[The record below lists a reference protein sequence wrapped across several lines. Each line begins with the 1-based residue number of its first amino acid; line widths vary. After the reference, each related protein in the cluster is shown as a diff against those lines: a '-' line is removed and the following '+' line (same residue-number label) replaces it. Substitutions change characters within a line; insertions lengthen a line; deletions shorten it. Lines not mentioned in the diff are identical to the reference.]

1 MSDTDEKD
9 LVARCRE
16 GNDDAWRE
24 LVDRF
29 GPKVY
34 AIAYHFTLKRED
46 AEELSQEIFLKL
58 FENLHRY
65 DGGFPLVAWILSVSR
80 NLCIDRYRRRKR
92 EKSFRFVS
100 DEAVSAL
107 LKSDD
112 DPASMALKKERTQLL
127 FSALAEIPEDLAE
140 ILVLR
145 DLNGLA
151 YDEIGK
157 ALELPDGTVKSRLF
171 RARAEV
177 ARKIRE
183 RHETKGAATRSRR
196 SRSRRRGSYELP
208 RARAPVRRRRA
219 GAPSAAAHRETCAE
233 CARLGAD
240 ARPDPVAR
248 PTACAAPD
256 WSPALRRPLLE
267 IPRQTVSCEGADD
280 APRRRPR

>member
-1 MSDTDEKD
+1 VTTIDEQD
-9 LVARCRE
+9 LVTRCRK
-16 GNDDAWRE
+16 GDDDAWRE

-34 AIAYHFTLKRED
+34 AISYHFTLKRED

-100 DEAVSAL
+100 DDAVTTL

-112 DPASMALKKERTQLL
+112 DPAGMAIKKERTQLL
-127 FSALAEIPEDLAE
+127 FAALSEIPEDLAE
-140 ILVLR
+140 ILILR

-151 YDEIGK
+151 YDEIGT
-157 ALELPDGTVKSRLF
+157 ALELPEGTVKSRLF

-183 RHETKGAATRSRR
+183 RHEKKSAGGAFASLAAV
-196 SRSRRRGSYELP
+196 GV
-208 RARAPVRRRRA
+208 AA
-219 GAPSAAAHRETCAE
+219 G
-233 CARLGAD
+233 G
-240 ARPDPVAR
+240 
-248 PTACAAPD
+248 
-256 WSPALRRPLLE
+256 LL
-267 IPRQTVSCEGADD
+267 
-280 APRRRPR
+280 

>member
-1 MSDTDEKD
+1 MTNNDEKD
-9 LVARCRE
+9 LVARCRK
-16 GNDDAWRE
+16 GDDDAWRE

-29 GPKVY
+29 GQKVY
-34 AIAYHFTLKRED
+34 AISYHFTLKRED

-100 DEAVSAL
+100 DDAVTGL
-107 LKSDD
+107 LKSED
-112 DPASMALKKERTQLL
+112 DPSSMALKKERTQLL
-127 FSALAEIPEDLAE
+127 FSALSEIPEDLAE
-140 ILVLR
+140 ILILR

-183 RHETKGAATRSRR
+183 RHENRS
-196 SRSRRRGSYELP
+196 
-208 RARAPVRRRRA
+208 
-219 GAPSAAAHRETCAE
+219 APSAFASLAMAAA
-233 CARLGAD
+233 G
-240 ARPDPVAR
+240 
-248 PTACAAPD
+248 
-256 WSPALRRPLLE
+256 
-267 IPRQTVSCEGADD
+267 TV
-280 APRRRPR
+280 

>member
-1 MSDTDEKD
+1 MSTSDEKD

-16 GNDDAWRE
+16 GQDDAWRE

-29 GPKVY
+29 GHKVY

-80 NLCIDRYRRRKR
+80 NLCSDRYRRRKR

-100 DEAVSAL
+100 DEAVTAMLPSE
-107 LKSDD
+107 D
-112 DPASMALKKERTQLL
+112 DPAKAALRKERAQML
-127 FSALAEIPEDLAE
+127 FSALSDVPEDLAE
-140 ILVLR
+140 ILILR

-157 ALELPDGTVKSRLF
+157 ALELPEGTVKSRLF

-177 ARKIRE
+177 ARRIRE
-183 RHETKGAATRSRR
+183 RQESRNAPGAFASI
-196 SRSRRRGSYELP
+196 
-208 RARAPVRRRRA
+208 AM
-219 GAPSAAAHRETCAE
+219 AAAG
-233 CARLGAD
+233 L
-240 ARPDPVAR
+240 V
-248 PTACAAPD
+248 
-256 WSPALRRPLLE
+256 
-267 IPRQTVSCEGADD
+267 
-280 APRRRPR
+280 

>member
-1 MSDTDEKD
+1 VTNNDEKD
-9 LVARCRE
+9 LVARCRK
-16 GNDDAWRE
+16 GDDDAWRD

-29 GPKVY
+29 GQKVY
-34 AIAYHFTLKRED
+34 AISYHFTLKRED

-92 EKSFRFVS
+92 EKSFRFIS
-100 DEAVSAL
+100 DDAVTGL
-107 LKSDD
+107 LKSED
-112 DPASMALKKERTQLL
+112 DPSSMALKKERTQLL
-127 FSALAEIPEDLAE
+127 FSALSEIPEDLAE
-140 ILVLR
+140 ILILR

-183 RHETKGAATRSRR
+183 RHENKS
-196 SRSRRRGSYELP
+196 
-208 RARAPVRRRRA
+208 
-219 GAPSAAAHRETCAE
+219 APSAFASLAMAAA
-233 CARLGAD
+233 G
-240 ARPDPVAR
+240 
-248 PTACAAPD
+248 
-256 WSPALRRPLLE
+256 
-267 IPRQTVSCEGADD
+267 TV
-280 APRRRPR
+280 

>member
-1 MSDTDEKD
+1 MSANPDKD

-16 GNDDAWRE
+16 GNDEAWRE

-29 GPKVY
+29 GPRVY
-34 AIAYHFTLKRED
+34 AIAYHFTMKRED
-46 AEELSQEIFLKL
+46 AEELSQEIFLKV

-100 DEAVSAL
+100 DEAVTTL
-107 LKSDD
+107 LRSED
-112 DPASMALKKERTQLL
+112 DPASMALKKERTKLL
-127 FSALAEIPEDLAE
+127 FSALADIPEDLAE

-151 YDEIGK
+151 YEEIGK
-157 ALELPDGTVKSRLF
+157 ALDLPDGTVKSRLF

-183 RHETKGAATRSRR
+183 RHESRGASTFSAI
-196 SRSRRRGSYELP
+196 
-208 RARAPVRRRRA
+208 AI
-219 GAPSAAAHRETCAE
+219 AAA
-233 CARLGAD
+233 GI
-240 ARPDPVAR
+240 V
-248 PTACAAPD
+248 
-256 WSPALRRPLLE
+256 
-267 IPRQTVSCEGADD
+267 
-280 APRRRPR
+280 

>member
-1 MSDTDEKD
+1 MSAEEKA
-9 LVARCRE
+9 LVDRCRQ

-29 GPKVY
+29 GQKVY
-34 AIAYHFTLKRED
+34 SVAYHFTLNRED
-46 AEELSQEIFLKL
+46 AEEVSQEIFLKT

-65 DGGFPLVAWILSVSR
+65 DGSFPLTAWLLSLAR

-100 DEAVSAL
+100 DDAVMPL

-112 DPASMALKKERTQLL
+112 DPAAEALKKERTKLL
-127 FSALAEIPEDLAE
+127 FWALAEIPEDLAE

-145 DLNGLA
+145 DLDGFA

-157 ALELPDGTVKSRLF
+157 VLDLPDGTVKSRLF

-183 RHETKGAATRSRR
+183 RHERRGAAATIQTFA
-196 SRSRRRGSYELP
+196 L
-208 RARAPVRRRRA
+208 AA
-219 GAPSAAAHRETCAE
+219 GGM
-233 CARLGAD
+233 L
-240 ARPDPVAR
+240 
-248 PTACAAPD
+248 
-256 WSPALRRPLLE
+256 
-267 IPRQTVSCEGADD
+267 
-280 APRRRPR
+280 

>member
-1 MSDTDEKD
+1 MSTTDEKD

-29 GPKVY
+29 GQKVY

-65 DGGFPLVAWILSVSR
+65 DGGFSLVAWVLSVSR

-92 EKSFRFVS
+92 EKSFRFIS
-100 DEAVSAL
+100 DDAVTAL

-112 DPASMALKKERTQLL
+112 DPASMALKKERTQML
-127 FSALAEIPEDLAE
+127 FSALAEVPEDLAE
-140 ILVLR
+140 ILILR

-157 ALELPDGTVKSRLF
+157 ALELPEGTVKSRLF

-183 RHETKGAATRSRR
+183 RHESKGAPGALASLAIT
-196 SRSRRRGSYELP
+196 
-208 RARAPVRRRRA
+208 AA
-219 GAPSAAAHRETCAE
+219 G
-233 CARLGAD
+233 L
-240 ARPDPVAR
+240 V
-248 PTACAAPD
+248 
-256 WSPALRRPLLE
+256 
-267 IPRQTVSCEGADD
+267 
-280 APRRRPR
+280 